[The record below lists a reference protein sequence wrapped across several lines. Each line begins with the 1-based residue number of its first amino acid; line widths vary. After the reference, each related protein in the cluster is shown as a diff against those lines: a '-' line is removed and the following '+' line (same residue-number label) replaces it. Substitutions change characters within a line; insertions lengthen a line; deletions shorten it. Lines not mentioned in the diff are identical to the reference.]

1 MFSRE
6 SPGFAFFFAPLPQ
19 RAVKALSPDDKKRLE
34 DLVHPI
40 AEAHGAEL
48 VDCELTSDRSGV
60 VLRVSLERKGASEGK
75 WSTEAAA
82 VDLEI
87 CANVSR
93 DLSPALDVND
103 LFPFRYNLE
112 VGSPGVERPLKTL
125 ADYDRFAG
133 KEAKLKLAKTLAGQ
147 KVVVAKLHGLAG
159 DRVRVEE
166 GGRTHELALTEI
178 ESARLVFSFG
188 PAPKPGKAANP
199 KKQQQ
204 KKS

>member
-1 MFSRE
+1 L
-6 SPGFAFFFAPLPQ
+6 PLLHPEPVST
-19 RAVKALSPDDKKRLE
+19 VKALSLEDRQRLE

-48 VDCELTSDRSGV
+48 VDVELTSDRSGV
-60 VLRVSLERKGASEGK
+60 VLRVALEKKGATEGK
-75 WSTEAAA
+75 WTTEASA

-112 VGSPGVERPLKTL
+112 VGSPGVERPLKRL
-125 ADYDRFAG
+125 VDYDRFAG
-133 KEAKLKLAKTLAGQ
+133 KEAKVKLHKALAGQ
-147 KVVVAKLHGLAG
+147 KVVVAKLLGVTA
-159 DRVRVEE
+159 DRVRLEE
-166 GGRTHELALTEI
+166 GGRTHELALADI

-199 KKQQQ
+199 KKQQ

>member
-1 MFSRE
+1 L
-6 SPGFAFFFAPLPQ
+6 PLLNPKPVST
-19 RAVKALSPDDKKRLE
+19 VKALSPEDRQRLE

-40 AEAHGAEL
+40 ADAHGAEL
-48 VDCELTSDRSGV
+48 VDVELTSDRSGV
-60 VLRVSLERKGASEGK
+60 VLRVALEKKGATEGK

-82 VDLEI
+82 VDLEA

-103 LFPFRYNLE
+103 LFPFRYHLE
-112 VGSPGVERPLKTL
+112 VGSPGVERALKRL
-125 ADYDRFAG
+125 VDYDRFAG
-133 KEAKLKLAKTLAGQ
+133 QEAKVKLHKALAGQ
-147 KVVVAKLHGLAG
+147 KVVVAKLLGVTA
-159 DRVRVEE
+159 DRVRLEE
-166 GGRTHELALTEI
+166 GGRTHELPLSEI

-199 KKQQQ
+199 KKQQ

>member
-1 MFSRE
+1 
-6 SPGFAFFFAPLPQ
+6 
-19 RAVKALSPDDKKRLE
+19 VKALSPDDKKRLE
-34 DLVHPI
+34 ELVQPI

-48 VDCELTSDRSGV
+48 VDIELTSDRSGV
-60 VLRVSLERKGASEGK
+60 VVRLALEKKGAAAGK
-75 WSTEAAA
+75 WSTEEAA

-112 VGSPGVERPLKTL
+112 VGSPGVERSLKSL
-125 ADYDRFAG
+125 ADFDRFAG

-147 KVVVAKLHGLAG
+147 KVVVAKLLGLAG
-159 DRVRVEE
+159 DLVRVEE
-166 GGRTHELALTEI
+166 GGRTHELALADI

-199 KKQQQ
+199 KKQQ